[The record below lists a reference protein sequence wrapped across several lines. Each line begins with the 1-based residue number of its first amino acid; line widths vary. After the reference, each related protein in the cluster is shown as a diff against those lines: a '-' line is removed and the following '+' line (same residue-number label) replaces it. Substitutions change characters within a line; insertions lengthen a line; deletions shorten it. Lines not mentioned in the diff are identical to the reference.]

1 MTERD
6 DGTYEMLWDCP
17 RCSTPKLLGVTHRHC
32 PACGAPQDPTQR
44 YYPSEEDK
52 VAVHNHVY
60 FGADKTCPAC
70 DTPNGANAT
79 FCSGCGMPLDGS
91 AKEVVGR
98 SDQQANENQQF
109 VGETV
114 GAARQAVRDQRDAKV
129 SQALGKGK
137 AEVKGMS
144 TGVKIALI
152 AIPIVAVIGILV
164 FVLFFWKREA
174 AVEVEGHRWARTIEI
189 ERYDN
194 VKESAWCDSMPRG
207 AKKLSSSKEKR
218 STKKVK
224 DGEECK
230 KRRKDNKDGT
240 FKEVRE
246 CKPKFKEE
254 PVYDNKCRYSI
265 DKWKTVRT
273 EKAEG
278 TAKSPEPHWPEYK
291 LTKEGKCKGCER
303 VGDKSATY
311 EILFVDRK
319 ESETHECEVDEAKW
333 TSSEVGSKWVAEV
346 GVVSTGLDCDS
357 FKPAP

>member
-1 MTERD
+1 MRVDD

-17 RCSTPKLLGVTHRHC
+17 RCGTDKLLGVSHRHC

-52 VAVHNHVY
+52 VAVENHVY
-60 FGADKTCPAC
+60 FGADVACPGC
-70 DTPNGANAT
+70 DTPNAANAT
-79 FCSGCGMPLDGS
+79 FCVGCGMPLSG
-91 AKEVVGR
+91 AGKEVVGR
-98 SDQQANENQQF
+98 SDQLEQAGGF

-114 GAARQAVRDQRDAKV
+114 GAAKQEVRDRRDAQV
-129 SQALGKGK
+129 ASALGKTAPEK
-137 AEVKGMS
+137 KPMS
-144 TGVKIALI
+144 TGLKIALI
-152 AIPIVAVIGILV
+152 AIPIVVVVSTLV
-164 FVLFFWKREA
+164 YVLAFWKRQTSI
-174 AVEVEGHRWARTIEI
+174 EVEGHRWTRTIAI
-189 ERYDN
+189 ERYDK
-194 VKESAWCDSMPRG
+194 VTESAWCDSMPRG

-240 FKEVRE
+240 FKQVRE

-254 PVYDNKCRYSI
+254 PVYDNKCKYTI

-278 TAKSPEPHWPEYK
+278 QSRSPAPAWPAFK
-291 LTKEGKCKGCER
+291 LVKEGKCKGCER

-311 EILFVDRK
+311 EILFVDPK
-319 ESETHECEVDEAKW
+319 ASETHECEVDEATW
-333 TSSEVGSKWVAEV
+333 NATEVGSAWVAEV
-346 GVVSTGLDCDS
+346 GVVSTSLDCDS
-357 FKPAP
+357 FKPKG